1 MRTVLIIV
9 GAAVVAY
16 LIVKGFQAVRAERRH
31 PQENKKIK

>member
-16 LIVKGFQAVRAERRH
+16 LIVKGFQAVRAERRNLH
-31 PQENKKIK
+31 ENKKIK